1 MRRFRNYDEL
11 ISERIIKSKKYRH
24 SFLIGL
30 MEEIDGEKGLS
41 LEEALKV
48 IIQTMGVKEFAKL
61 THQAPSNI
69 VDFLKGRRH
78 PKQSTLD
85 NYLRPFGLK
94 TVLHVVKAA

>member
-1 MRRFRNYDEL
+1 MRRFRNFDEI
-11 ISERIIKSKKYRH
+11 ISKDLKKSKKFRTL
-24 SFLIGL
+24 FLEGL

-41 LEEALKV
+41 LEEALKL

-61 THQAPSNI
+61 TRQAPSNI

>member
-1 MRRFRNYDEL
+1 MKRTKSFDKIISKEL
-11 ISERIIKSKKYRH
+11 RKSKRYRKG
-24 SFLIGL
+24 FLEGL

-41 LEEALKV
+41 LENALKV
-48 IIQTMGVKEFAKL
+48 TIQSMGVKEFAIL

>member
-1 MRRFRNYDEL
+1 MRRFRTFDEVVSGK
-11 ISERIIKSKKYRH
+11 IVKSKKYRH
-24 SFLIGL
+24 GFLIGL

-41 LEEALKV
+41 LEEALKT
-48 IIQTMGVKEFAKL
+48 IIQMMGVKEFAKL
-61 THQAPSNI
+61 THQAPSNV